1 MNYGELKAAVKGY
14 LHRGDV
20 DAMLPVWLQ
29 LAEARIYGGEINTP
43 PLRIAEMAHTTSMT
57 SATRPADFVAA
68 RMIHEDGNPRNTLTL
83 VPLELVESS
92 SMAFAWDGE
101 ELKLSPD
108 QSFPVT
114 MHYWKRLPTLSA
126 DSDTN
131 ALLTR
136 APGIYLSA
144 MLVEGGRWA
153 RDDELGAR
161 EAANYASA
169 VNALHSAE
177 ASARFSGDVLTM
189 RIPR

>member
-43 PLRIAEMAHTTSMT
+43 PLRITEMAHSTSM
-57 SATRPADFVAA
+57 AGPARPADFLAA
-68 RMIHEDGNPRNTLTL
+68 RVIHEDGQPRHTLTL
-83 VPLELVESS
+83 VPLESLAKSS
-92 SMAFAWDGE
+92 GAFAWDGA
-101 ELKLSPD
+101 ELSLSPD

-114 MHYWKRLPTLSA
+114 MHYWRRLPALVDDA
-126 DSDTN
+126 DTN

-136 APGIYLSA
+136 APGVYLSA

-161 EAANYASA
+161 EAANYTSA
-169 VNALHSAE
+169 VNALHSAD
-177 ASARFSGDVLTM
+177 AAARFSGGVLTM
-189 RIPR
+189 RMPR